1 MIRSRELKGSPIT
14 VKISKKLYEK
24 IKREKIIYSAMNIK
38 AVKYVLHFIVDV
50 RYQISSRLKM
60 TSANF
65 VAEVYLKSI
74 AATWHHENI

>member
-38 AVKYVLHFIVDV
+38 AVKYVLHFIVDA
-50 RYQISSRLKM
+50 R
-60 TSANF
+60 
-65 VAEVYLKSI
+65 
-74 AATWHHENI
+74 